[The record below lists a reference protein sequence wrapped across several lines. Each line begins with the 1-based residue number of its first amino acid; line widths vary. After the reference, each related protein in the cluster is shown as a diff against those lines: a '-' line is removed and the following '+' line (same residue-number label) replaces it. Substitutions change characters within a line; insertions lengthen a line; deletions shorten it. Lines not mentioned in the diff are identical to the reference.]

1 MAVLLSLV
9 QNFDA
14 FAWNPYEV
22 PGVDPAFI
30 THKLYVDPL
39 VPLKKQKPRRSTKP
53 HVKVVKGE
61 VEKLKHTR
69 AIREVFF
76 PEWLSN
82 TMVVKKKNEKWR
94 VCVDF
99 TNLNQECPK
108 DPFLIP
114 KIDQLVDDNRTLENG
129 FFGRLSRLSSN
140 CFDT

>member
-1 MAVLLSLV
+1 MFLDRKVLASRISSGSFQSLV

-39 VPLKKQKPRRSTKP
+39 VPLKKQKPRRSAKP

-82 TMVVKKKNEKWR
+82 TVVVKKKMRNGEF
-94 VCVDF
+94 V
-99 TNLNQECPK
+99 
-108 DPFLIP
+108 LILP
-114 KIDQLVDDNRTLENG
+114 TSTKNVLRTHSLY
-129 FFGRLSRLSSN
+129 RR
-140 CFDT
+140 